1 MIENFLLS
9 RKKIYL
15 FREKKKIFK
24 EIIYSYSRS
33 MTSVDLNNLSINELK
48 KLVKK
53 EFNENKKLKERKK
66 ELIEVYQKLQMKT
79 VD

>member
-1 MIENFLLS
+1 
-9 RKKIYL
+9 
-15 FREKKKIFK
+15 
-24 EIIYSYSRS
+24 